1 MLKPPVNLN
10 LFTIQFP
17 ITALSSIS
25 HRISGVILFFL
36 TFPFIS
42 LVLVAIQSQD
52 GFDYASILMSHF
64 VMKSA
69 LTLYV
74 AAIVYHFFSG
84 LRHLTMDFGYWETLK
99 ASRYSAMGVYI
110 LFLAVTIIFSLLI
123 W

>member
-1 MLKPPVNLN
+1 MSKPPVNLN

-36 TFPFIS
+36 TFPFVS

-52 GFDYASILMSHF
+52 GFDYASALMAHF
-64 VMKSA
+64 IMKSA

-84 LRHLTMDFGYWETLK
+84 LRNLASVFGYWNNIK
-99 ASRYSAMGVYI
+99 AYRYNAIIFYI
-110 LFLAVTIIFSLLI
+110 LF
-123 W
+123 

>member
-1 MLKPPVNLN
+1 MCIRDRN

-42 LVLVAIQSQD
+42 LVLVAIQSQE
-52 GFDYASILMSHF
+52 GFDYASALMAHF
-64 VMKSA
+64 MMKSA

-84 LRHLTMDFGYWETLK
+84 LRHLAMDFGYWETLK
-99 ASRYSAMGVYI
+99 ASRYSAMIVYL
-110 LFLAVTIIFSLLI
+110 LFLVMTVIFSILI

>member
-1 MLKPPVNLN
+1 MSKPPINLN

-42 LVLVAIQSQD
+42 LVLVAIQSQE
-52 GFDYASILMSHF
+52 GFEYASSLMTYF

-74 AAIVYHFFSG
+74 AAIIYHFFSG
-84 LRHLTMDFGYWETLK
+84 
-99 ASRYSAMGVYI
+99 
-110 LFLAVTIIFSLLI
+110 
-123 W
+123 

>member
-1 MLKPPVNLN
+1 MSKPPVNLN

-36 TFPFIS
+36 TFPFVS
-42 LVLVAIQSQD
+42 LVLVAIQSQG
-52 GFDYASILMSHF
+52 GFDYASALMAHF
-64 VMKSA
+64 IMKSA

-84 LRHLTMDFGYWETLK
+84 LRHLAMDFGYWETLR
-99 ASRYSAMGVYI
+99 AGRMSALATFISTG
-110 LFLAVTIIFSLLI
+110 LFFFSFLYLA

>member
-1 MLKPPVNLN
+1 MSKPPVNLN

-36 TFPFIS
+36 TFPFVS
-42 LVLVAIQSQD
+42 LVLVAIQSQE
-52 GFDYASILMSHF
+52 GFDYASALMSYF
-64 VMKSA
+64 IMKSA

-84 LRHLTMDFGYWETLK
+84 LRHLAMDFGYWETLK
-99 ASRYSAMGVYI
+99 ASRYSAMIVY
-110 LFLAVTIIFSLLI
+110 LLL
-123 W
+123 